1 MLRACGYKVSH
12 FPETP
17 KYDYVLEFWST
28 VYVETMSMD
37 PPRHGVVRWGGDYR
51 GGYLGSVAQISEH
64 QYLSDLVAKDL
75 DTFGR
80 LRP

>member
-1 MLRACGYKVSH
+1 MV
-12 FPETP
+12 
-17 KYDYVLEFWST
+17 T
-28 VYVETMSMD
+28 VGFGG
-37 PPRHGVVRWGGDYR
+37 PGGDYR
-51 GGYLGSVAQISEH
+51 GGYLGSESQISEH